1 MNIRV
6 QLRFRA
12 TMSALTGVVL
22 LIESVYAEFFRSG
35 FDAWST
41 MVNFFIALF
50 GVAFFFQC
58 WRLVMQLR
66 DARSELLIKRFEEA
80 SSK

>member
-1 MNIRV
+1 MNVRV

-12 TMSALTGVVL
+12 IMSALTGIL
-22 LIESVYAEFFRSG
+22 LLLQSVHAEFFRPG

-50 GVAFFFQC
+50 GVAFLFQC
-58 WRLVMQLR
+58 WRLLRQLR
-66 DARSELLIKRFEEA
+66 DARAGLPIEQLREA
-80 SSK
+80 RLD